1 MFRAERVCRFIP
13 GIIVVLLLASS
24 GWAQEARQKSQPR
37 AYLGI
42 LVGPAGDDEQGVLV
56 REVTPDSPAA
66 KAGLKSGDHIIKIGD
81 QDVKGVDDFLQR
93 IASRKT
99 GERLTLHV
107 KRGAQEQHIMVRL
120 GERPERAQAPGS
132 SYWPALPGG
141 QRPAFLGVQAQPLTP
156 ELKKRL
162 QVEAD
167 AGAVVTEVVPN
178 SPAAKAGLKPD
189 DIISAVDDKT
199 IQDPAQ
205 LREAIQ
211 QAGPGKEVTLRVVRG
226 KENLS
231 VKATLREGAFGLFL
245 TPGDERFPMS
255 DVESMVEAGR
265 RVRDLERRVEELE
278 ARVRE
283 LEKKQGR
290 K

>member
-1 MFRAERVCRFIP
+1 MFRQERVLLVL
-13 GIIVVLLLASS
+13 GIILVLLLAPS
-24 GWAQEARQKSQPR
+24 GWAQEAKQKSQPR

-42 LVGPAGDDEQGVLV
+42 LVGPAGGGEQGVLV

-66 KAGLKSGDHIIKIGD
+66 QAGLKSGDHIIKIGD
-81 QDVKGVDDFLQR
+81 EEVKGVDDFLQR
-93 IASRKT
+93 IASRKA
-99 GERLTLHV
+99 GEKLTLQV
-107 KRGAQEQHIMVRL
+107 RRGDQEQKIMVTL
-120 GERPERAQAPGS
+120 GERPEPAGGS
-132 SYWPALPGG
+132 PYWPALPGG
-141 QRPAFLGVQAQPLTP
+141 RRPAFLGVQAQPLTP

-189 DIISAVDDKT
+189 DIISAVDDRT